1 MLIVPLLVASYV
13 GTTKHLTKHRK
24 ERRVHSNSR
33 FGVESRT
40 AEKAWRQVDEP
51 TGY

>member
-1 MLIVPLLVASYV
+1 MLIAPLLVASY
-13 GTTKHLTKHRK
+13 GSITKYLTKHHK

-40 AEKAWRQVDEP
+40 AEKAWLQVDEP